1 MSWDSVAERYR
12 ERIEVLAVRP
22 PLAATA
28 DGPPLELDE
37 AAHRLLAVPAWLGAD
52 RLGPESIAAWLAAV
66 A

>member
-37 AAHRLLAVPAWLGAD
+37 AAHRLLAVPA
-52 RLGPESIAAWLAAV
+52 
-66 A
+66 